1 MDVSKLLTDKKINV
15 STVNESSP
23 ALRMTKEIST
33 TVSLSIKVFFL
44 LLEKRWQK
52 FSQGYKI
59 YIKLVVQGAR
69 CDGMIE

>member
-1 MDVSKLLTDKKINV
+1 MSPVQRFEWRKKYLPQCLWV
-15 STVNESSP
+15 
-23 ALRMTKEIST
+23 LK
-33 TVSLSIKVFFL
+33 FFL
-44 LLEKRWQK
+44 LLEKHWQK